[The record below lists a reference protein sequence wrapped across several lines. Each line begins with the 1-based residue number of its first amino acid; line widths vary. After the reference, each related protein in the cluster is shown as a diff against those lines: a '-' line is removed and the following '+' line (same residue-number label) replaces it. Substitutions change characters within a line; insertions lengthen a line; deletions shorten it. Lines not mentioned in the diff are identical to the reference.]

1 MCVHTENT
9 SVASHRGLMTGVK
22 DLSPPFSPPLPY
34 SLLKHRRLFGFV
46 RETMKTNDVRSND
59 IQRTN
64 LTTVNDIFLT
74 KIMKLEW
81 PDKR

>member
-1 MCVHTENT
+1 
-9 SVASHRGLMTGVK
+9 MTGVK
-22 DLSPPFSPPLPY
+22 DLSPPFH
-34 SLLKHRRLFGFV
+34 HRYRTHFWNIDDCLDLFN

>member
-1 MCVHTENT
+1 M
-9 SVASHRGLMTGVK
+9 
-22 DLSPPFSPPLPY
+22 PPSQTFPRSGAMLPHVIWLALRFLPSY
-34 SLLKHRRLFGFV
+34 APA
-46 RETMKTNDVRSND
+46 NDVRSND
-59 IQRTN
+59 IQRTI